1 MVLKQESMR
10 GFFFLYARTKKSG
23 RCREVAAWG
32 WRLVEVG
39 LYYSKFISSYDE
51 YIFFNLYPCSSVETG
66 MN

>member
-1 MVLKQESMR
+1 MALKQESMR
-10 GFFFLYARTKKSG
+10 GFFLFARTKKSG

-32 WRLVEVG
+32 WRLAAVG

-51 YIFFNLYPCSSVETG
+51 YFFYLYPCSSVETG

>member
-10 GFFFLYARTKKSG
+10 GFFCSPGRKKVAVVERWRRG
-23 RCREVAAWG
+23 GGLAEV
-32 WRLVEVG
+32 R

-51 YIFFNLYPCSSVETG
+51 YFFYLYPCSSVETG